1 MLASKSATLWRP
13 ARHPITST
21 TQLQRLCLFL
31 LNSFY
36 LYLLAH
42 PALSTC
48 IWPSMLRAALFW
60 LVISAHIST
69 TRRVAQDL
77 EGLEQSGHRESSLKE
92 YRNTIILQTKKKKE
106 RENIFTGLWGTQ
118 KGGDINLSIITFSVN
133 LLLGF
138 PGGTVI
144 KNLPANTEDTGLT
157 LVRKNSWRKKW
168 LPTGG
173 GQHSGLG
180 NHMDR
185 GAWQATVHR
194 VAKESYTTKQLSTHE
209 CTQIHLC

>member
-13 ARHPITST
+13 ASHPITST

-36 LYLLAH
+36 LYLWAH

-48 IWPSMLRAALFW
+48 IWPSMLRVALFW

-69 TRRVAQDL
+69 TTTTRVAQDL
-77 EGLEQSGHRESSLKE
+77 EGPQQSGHRESSLKE
-92 YRNTIILQTKKKKE
+92 YRNTIILQTKTKK
-106 RENIFTGLWGTQ
+106 RENIFTGLWDTQ
-118 KGGDINLSIITFSVN
+118 KGGDTNLSIITFSVN

-157 LVRKNSWRKKW
+157 PGQEELLEEKMVTHWRRPAFWPGKSH
-168 LPTGG
+168 
-173 GQHSGLG
+173 GQRSLAGY
-180 NHMDR
+180 
-185 GAWQATVHR
+185 
-194 VAKESYTTKQLSTHE
+194 SP
-209 CTQIHLC
+209 

>member
-77 EGLEQSGHRESSLKE
+77 EGPEQSGHRESSLKE
-92 YRNTIILQTKKKKE
+92 YRNTIILQTKKKKKE
-106 RENIFTGLWGTQ
+106 REYIHRTLGHTEGRGHKLEHNYI
-118 KGGDINLSIITFSVN
+118 LSEFIA
-133 LLLGF
+133 GF
-138 PGGTVI
+138 P
-144 KNLPANTEDTGLT
+144 
-157 LVRKNSWRKKW
+157 RW
-168 LPTGG
+168 
-173 GQHSGLG
+173 HS
-180 NHMDR
+180 D
-185 GAWQATVHR
+185 
-194 VAKESYTTKQLSTHE
+194 KESA
-209 CTQIHLC
+209 C